1 MDRTSLPLAL
11 AASLLLGGTAS
22 AAEITVG
29 VTASATGP
37 IASIGIPTRNTIALL
52 PTTIAGVKVRYLVL
66 DDGADS
72 TAAVKNARKFTSED
86 HVDVLM
92 GSNSTPASLA
102 MIDVAAETG
111 TPLITL
117 AGSKRIVAPMDEKRR
132 WVFKTSQNDDM
143 MTAAI
148 ADHMVQHG
156 VKTVAF
162 IGFSDAYGDGWWGE
176 FAKAAEARGLKIVA
190 QERYGRTD
198 TSVMGQT
205 LKILAAKPDAVF
217 VAASGTPAVLPQA
230 TLVGRGY
237 HGPVY
242 QTHGV
247 VNPDFLRVGGKD
259 VEGAL
264 LPVGPLVVV
273 HQLPDSHPSKKP
285 ALEFVKR
292 YEAAYGPGVSSFAG
306 HAWDA
311 GLLLQ
316 AALPVALQ
324 HAQPG
329 TREFREALRTAME
342 NVQDLRG
349 THGVFHMS
357 PTDHT
362 GLDQRARLMAVV
374 KNGTWT
380 IAP

>member
-217 VAASGTPAVLPQA
+217 VAASGTPAVLPES
-230 TLVGRGY
+230 TLVARGY
-237 HGPVY
+237 KGPVY

-247 VNPDFLRVGGKD
+247 VNPDFLRIGGKD

-264 LPVGPLVVV
+264 LPVGPLVVAR
-273 HQLPDSHPSKKP
+273 QLPDSHPSKKP
-285 ALEFVKR
+285 ALEFIQR
-292 YEAAYGPGVSSFAG
+292 YETAYGPGVSSFAG

-324 HAQPG
+324 HAKPG
-329 TREFREALRTAME
+329 TKEFREALRSAME
-342 NVQDLRG
+342 NVQDLHG

-357 PTDHT
+357 PADHV